1 MIIKIACGVLET
13 FMELAFSVGM
23 FVELCERDKLRG
35 RLARVLA
42 GMILAVYVVAA
53 LPANIILLQCLPN
66 VLYLLMPLLCLSLCI
81 LTQEESRRAIAWS
94 VFASGAV
101 LTLRM
106 PTVLICAV
114 IYDLCYSECIV
125 SDYQWTNISIV
136 IIEVAIFAYCIRK
149 KNVFSELVNKIPF
162 QKLFLFWAGFIEILI
177 VVYVINVDWESGY
190 DINSLILLGVLI
202 VLLLLIVISLL
213 LVLEYHAVIRTNHI
227 LQANENRMKV
237 YYDLLREEIHQKLKK
252 DHDRRY
258 EYEYLYNCLLRKEYG
273 KCLNYFE
280 NSCRKD
286 NVQEAITCTGY
297 DMADYLIGRIAKQCA
312 ENDIK
317 IIVDV
322 ELHRSPV
329 EENEFFVLLANL
341 LDNAVEAALKCSGE
355 RFVEIRIREMGSL
368 FRLYIANSSVNEPV
382 REGSR
387 LVSDKNDGGNH
398 GWGLESV
405 KDTVKKYDGTIQ
417 ISYENRKFAVDIVF
431 MR

>member
-23 FVELCERDKLRG
+23 FVELCGRDKLRG

-81 LTQEESRRAIAWS
+81 LMQEESRRAIAWS

-114 IYDLCYSECIV
+114 VYNLNYNDSVINEHQWAGICILCIEAVVLASCLYKKRI
-125 SDYQWTNISIV
+125 ISKWI
-136 IIEVAIFAYCIRK
+136 
-149 KNVFSELVNKIPF
+149 NKIPF
-162 QKLFLFWAGFIEILI
+162 QRTFLFWAGFIEILI

-202 VLLLLIVISLL
+202 VLLLLIAISLL

-273 KCLNYFE
+273 KCLNYYE
-280 NSCRKD
+280 NNCRKD

-341 LDNAVEAALKCSGE
+341 LDNAVEATLKCSGE

-417 ISYENRKFAVDIVF
+417 ISYEHRKFAVDIVF

>member
-23 FVELCERDKLRG
+23 FVELCGRDKLGG

-81 LTQEESRRAIAWS
+81 LMQEESRRAIAWS

-317 IIVDV
+317 
-322 ELHRSPV
+322 L
-329 EENEFFVLLANL
+329 
-341 LDNAVEAALKCSGE
+341 
-355 RFVEIRIREMGSL
+355 
-368 FRLYIANSSVNEPV
+368 
-382 REGSR
+382 
-387 LVSDKNDGGNH
+387 
-398 GWGLESV
+398 
-405 KDTVKKYDGTIQ
+405 
-417 ISYENRKFAVDIVF
+417 
-431 MR
+431 